1 MIVSKTKKQ
10 KDNNNSQNHKY
21 WNPQLPELTF
31 RMMTWLMEIE
41 NLINKS
47 ETLMINVWSSQRLTG
62 NSRKN
67 LSKKSQLIKKSKIK
81 YSINW
86 PFYKPKKKQP

>member
-1 MIVSKTKKQ
+1 MIVYKTNKQ

-21 WNPQLPELTF
+21 WNHQLQEQTF

-47 ETLMINVWSSQRLTG
+47 ETLMINVWSNQRSTG

-67 LSKKSQLIKKSKIK
+67 LSKKNRLIKKSKIK
-81 YSINW
+81 YSISW

>member
-1 MIVSKTKKQ
+1 
-10 KDNNNSQNHKY
+10 
-21 WNPQLPELTF
+21 
-31 RMMTWLMEIE
+31 
-41 NLINKS
+41 
-47 ETLMINVWSSQRLTG
+47 MINVWLSLRLTG

-67 LSKKSQLIKKSKIK
+67 LSKKNRLIKKSKIK